1 MEETSGLIVIGS
13 VIFLF
18 VILSL
23 YLLSGRGAFLIAGHN
38 MLPKED
44 RMKID
49 EPALCRAMGKLM
61 LAVTLSLL
69 FYIPGAIYESNMFFI
84 IGTVGIVLSII
95 IGLIYMNIGNR
106 YDKKNHSN
114 L

>member
-1 MEETSGLIVIGS
+1 MEQISGVIILGL
-13 VIFLF
+13 VIFVF
-18 VILSL
+18 FILSL

-61 LAVTLSLL
+61 LAVTISLL
-69 FYIPGAIYESNMFFI
+69 FYIPGAIFNSNFFFI
-84 IGTVGIVLSII
+84 IGTVCMILSII

-106 YDKKNHSN
+106 YDKKDHSN
-114 L
+114 M

>member
-1 MEETSGLIVIGS
+1 MEETSGLIVIGT

-38 MLPKED
+38 MQPKED

-61 LAVTLSLL
+61 LAVTLSML
-69 FYIPGAIYESNMFFI
+69 FYIPGVIYESNIFFI
-84 IGTVGIVLSII
+84 IGTVGIVISII

-106 YDKKNHSN
+106 YDKKDHSN

>member
-1 MEETSGLIVIGS
+1 MEETSGLIVIGT

-38 MLPKED
+38 MQPKED

-61 LAVTLSLL
+61 LAVTLSML
-69 FYIPGAIYESNMFFI
+69 FYIPGAIYESNIFFI
-84 IGTVGIVLSII
+84 IGTVGIVISII

-106 YDKKNHSN
+106 YDKKDHSN

>member
-1 MEETSGLIVIGS
+1 MEETSGLIVIGT

-61 LAVTLSLL
+61 LAVTLSML
-69 FYIPGAIYESNMFFI
+69 FYIPGAIYESNIFFI
-84 IGTVGIVLSII
+84 IGTVGIVISII

-106 YDKKNHSN
+106 YDKKDHSN